1 VNVSNASDHIGQT
14 NRSPWKNHVSLL
26 YLSLLSLLLLPAILT
41 NAGTDDTLRI
51 VANGQITD
59 EGLKETEN
67 V

>member
-1 VNVSNASDHIGQT
+1 M
-14 NRSPWKNHVSLL
+14 SLL

>member
-1 VNVSNASDHIGQT
+1 M
-14 NRSPWKNHVSLL
+14 SLL

-41 NAGTDDTLRI
+41 NAGTDDTLGI